1 MTIEAPVCIECTHFD
16 RSDAAEIKCKAFPK
30 RIPDVIWIGGDEHNK
45 PLPDQKNN
53 IVFKPIK

>member
-1 MTIEAPVCIECTHFD
+1 MTTDIPVCFECAHFD

-30 RIPDVIWIGGDEHNK
+30 RIPNKIWLGENDHSK

-53 IVFKPIK
+53 IVFKPL